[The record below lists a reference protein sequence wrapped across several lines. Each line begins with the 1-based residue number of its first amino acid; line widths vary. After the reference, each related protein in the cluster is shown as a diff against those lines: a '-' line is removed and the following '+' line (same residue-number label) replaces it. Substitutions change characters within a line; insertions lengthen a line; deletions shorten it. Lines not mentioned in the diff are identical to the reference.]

1 MNLSEWQTKVREQL
15 QNSATWLRKA
25 TPGMAY
31 GALATCTLLP
41 LVAAHQQFDGA
52 ATQAIAQI
60 FGGIGLNL
68 FSQQLATWFG
78 KNDEEL
84 ATLLGEKAEEDS
96 AWRDA
101 FDELLKQVETPKL
114 VQAVLSEADWDR
126 LAGLLKQD
134 VERLGSTLDLH
145 IDLKLEGNVAGDV
158 VAGTIGPGAKNAVIG
173 TGNNQNNYDH
183 VGKVVG
189 QEIHIHPPTTIP
201 ANPHSNHYFH
211 RLRTHCH
218 AIPLTAMGGEATA
231 GDEVTLDKVYIAL
244 DTTTTVPLTDAEK
257 AAREKANP
265 QRNSRSEETRIV
277 TALEVTQ
284 QTRRLVLLG
293 HPGGGKSTFVRQL
306 LAQAASVWL
315 AAEEKAAQG
324 QPGPFPLLTVLRD
337 LTPRLQAVP
346 LADLTPSQQQKA
358 LCDAL
363 LAQWHVDLHNF
374 GGDEH
379 QETLAQA
386 LLTGELLVVFDGLD
400 EMPAAVRQ
408 LVRAALVA
416 LTKAYPKLAQLIVTC
431 RIRSYH
437 GEAVLPGFQVYTL
450 ADFDQAKIQA
460 FVAGWYQAQL
470 QLGRLHPE
478 QAKTQ
483 REDLQRAAR
492 QRDLRRMA
500 VNPLLLT
507 TMALIHQKQKRL
519 PDQRVELYDEAV
531 DVLLYRWQQERT
543 GHSSPPLAAFLQ
555 NKQKVR
561 FILER
566 LAYAAHQPP
575 KQAPTRRGTPPPS
588 ADESTDLTRSDLLT
602 LLDDALQGQLGLA
615 AEFLDYVDLRA
626 GLLVGRGGDEG
637 GSRPALYAFAH
648 RTFQEYLAGCWL
660 LAGRERKHN
669 FWAHA
674 AEGDYWQLAAQLGA
688 EELLYNRRDEQG
700 LLDLMYYLCPVRAP
714 RNKQE
719 RRAALWSGQM
729 AALLERPTIE
739 ADSFADGGTAYLD
752 RLRKR
757 LVAILTGNQ
766 LPALE
771 RAEAGRVL
779 AKLGDPRPAVTTIDQ
794 MEFCL
799 VPAGPF
805 LMGSKKGD
813 GPGEDPLAYE
823 DEEPQHTFD
832 IADDYWLA
840 RYPLTN
846 AQYDLFVKADG
857 YANPAYWTEA
867 AAHGYWQDGLFQN
880 ENQPRQFGDPFDL
893 PNHPVVGISWY
904 EALAYGRWLTEQLPA
919 GWQARLPSE
928 AEWEKGA
935 RGGLAVPA
943 QTIIAALAKVTVT
956 LQSDCHLIDNPNP
969 TQRYAWGDQ
978 IDAEKLNYNET
989 NIGSTSAVGAFP
1001 GGVSP
1006 YGAEEMNGN
1015 VLEWCSTKWL
1025 ENYSEYK
1032 QKADNSLHENSQ
1044 RVLRGGSFG
1053 DLDLVARA
1061 PYRYGG
1067 NPDYRFNNVGV
1078 RFLLSPSLLS
1088 SVPLPS
1094 GL

>member
-1 MNLSEWQTKVREQL
+1 MNLSEWQTKVRAQL
-15 QNSATWLRKA
+15 QSSAPWLRKA

-84 ATLLGEKAEEDS
+84 ATLLGEKAEQDP

-101 FDELLKQVETPKL
+101 FDELLKQIETPKL
-114 VQAVLSEADWDR
+114 AQAVLSEADWDR
-126 LAGLLKQD
+126 LARLLKQD
-134 VERLGSTLDLH
+134 VERLGSKIDLH
-145 IDLKLEGNVAGDV
+145 IGGDVAGDV
-158 VAGTIGPGAKNAVIG
+158 VVADGVNAEMAAIG
-173 TGNNQNNYDH
+173 TGITQIKTERYVAKEEH
-183 VGKVVG
+183 
-189 QEIHIHPPTTIP
+189 HHHAA
-201 ANPHSNHYFH
+201 ANSSTPRSNHYFH

-244 DTTTTVPLTDAEK
+244 DTTSTVPLTDAEK

-277 TALEVTQ
+277 TALEATQ

-315 AAEEKAAQG
+315 AAEDNAAQS

-337 LTPRLQAVP
+337 LTPRLQALP
-346 LADLTPSQQQKA
+346 LADLTPRQQQKA
-358 LCDAL
+358 MCDAL

-379 QETLAQA
+379 QDTLAQA
-386 LLTGELLVVFDGLD
+386 LLTGELLLVFDGLD
-400 EMPAAVRQ
+400 EMPTTVRP
-408 LVRAALVA
+408 LVCAALVA
-416 LTKAYPKLAQLIVTC
+416 LARAYPKIAQIIVTC

-437 GEAVLPGFQVYTL
+437 GEAVLPGFQAYTL
-450 ADFDQAKIQA
+450 ADFDEAKIQA

-470 QLGRLHPE
+470 QLGRLKPE
-478 QAKTQ
+478 EAKTQ

-531 DVLLYRWQQERT
+531 DVLLYRWQQERANPNSAELT
-543 GHSSPPLAAFLQ
+543 IFLKS
-555 NKQKVR
+555 NKVR
-561 FILER
+561 PLLER

-575 KQAPTRRGTPPPS
+575 KQAPPRRGTRQQPT
-588 ADESTDLTRSDLLT
+588 DESTDLTRSELLA
-602 LLDDALQGQLGLA
+602 LLDDALQGQMGLA

-626 GLLVGRGGDEG
+626 GLLVGRGGDES

-688 EELLYNRRDEQG
+688 EELLYNRREEQG

-714 RNKQE
+714 RNKQD

-779 AKLGDPRPAVTTIDQ
+779 AKLGDPRPQVTTIDQ

-867 AAHGYWQDGLFQN
+867 ATHGYWQDGLFQN

-969 TQRYAWGDQ
+969 TRRYAWGDQ
-978 IDAEKLNYNET
+978 IDAEKLNYIET